1 MILQVDIP
9 NPPVIPGECFEPLK
23 AEPQEMFGG
32 SNTSSND
39 VCVYRGS
46 DGSGGMGCA
55 WERNCKK
62 EIRILGTHRASQFFS
77 CSMPNVGTLGRG
89 VAKINIKY

>member
-1 MILQVDIP
+1 MILQVDIQ
-9 NPPVIPGECFEPLK
+9 NLPVIPGECFEPLK

-46 DGSGGMGCA
+46 DGVGMG
-55 WERNCKK
+55 EELYLKMGK
-62 EIRILGTHRASQFFS
+62 GSLVI
-77 CSMPNVGTLGRG
+77 
-89 VAKINIKY
+89 